1 MFKST
6 LRKLK
11 EHHFEWK
18 HLLVLFIVLIF
29 FQFIVSY
36 IHKVTLQKVL
46 MQMQDWYKQDSAE
59 KLANL
64 TTTSLELLLETSSFK
79 DIHNSEARK
88 EMIQAFNII
97 LSQQLLQQNVEQIL
111 ILVTRDTLRQA
122 IDNGEALYYYLFM
135 NTMDVDHSQ
144 HPHYQSTLLMYANI
158 EREIRQEERIFSI
171 PEDPG
176 TFHVFVPLVPNGEF
190 AGAVYMKIV
199 PDFSFIS
206 QQLISSYDETAVI
219 FSALILFGLMAMFYI
234 SSYTLKERD
243 EAQQL
248 FFMEREEHLRDQINS
263 QKESL
268 FTKRI
273 YHTHHKA
280 EKVMGFIKEDLRQM
294 NAANID
300 EIKYRV
306 TKYAN
311 FISRVIYDMKWY
323 DPPLSTIR
331 SPIFQTDLNEV
342 IDFIIQHI
350 FLRISRNAHRIHF
363 RMDFDQAVPR
373 VSVNEFVVW
382 EILEPLIQNS
392 LDHSRDSEVH
402 IVLRTVY
409 DHEKGLSQVIVEDDG
424 GGISEELLERTGTGI
439 KRLFLEN
446 TSTKVN
452 ANNAGYGCYIAHEI
466 AKRCGWSLDAENIQD
481 KGSRFIL
488 TIAHVSN
495 QQG

>member
-1 MFKST
+1 MFKLT

-36 IHKVTLQKVL
+36 IHKITLQKVL
-46 MQMQDWYKQDSAE
+46 IQMQDWYKQDSAE

-64 TTTSLELLLETSSFK
+64 TTTSLELLLETSSFR
-79 DIHNSEARK
+79 DIGNSEARK

-111 ILVTRDTLRQA
+111 ILVTRDTLRMA
-122 IDNGEALYYYLFM
+122 IDNGEALYNYLFM
-135 NTMDVDHSQ
+135 NTMDAQPFSASQ
-144 HPHYQSTLLMYANI
+144 YKSTLHMYRDI
-158 EREIRQEERIFSI
+158 EGDIRREERIFSI

-234 SSYTLKERD
+234 SSYSIKERD

-280 EKVMGFIKEDLRQM
+280 EKVMGFIKEDLRQL
-294 NAANID
+294 NVFNID

-323 DPPLSTIR
+323 DPPFSTIR

-342 IDFIIQHI
+342 IDFIIKNI
-350 FLRISRNAHRIHF
+350 FLRISRETHRIQFHT
-363 RMDFDQAVPR
+363 DLDQSIPVVP
-373 VSVNEFVVW
+373 VNEFVAW

-392 LDHSRDSEVH
+392 LDHSRFSEVN
-402 IVLRTVY
+402 ITLRTVY
-409 DHEKGLSQVIVEDDG
+409 NREKGFSQVIIEDDG
-424 GGISEELLERTGTGI
+424 GGISEDFLERNEAGI

-446 TSTKVN
+446 TSTKMN

-466 AKRCGWSLDAENIQD
+466 AKRCGWSLDAENIKD

-488 TIAHVSN
+488 TIPHVSD
-495 QQG
+495 